1 MEDRPKQLALEKL
14 KICACVR
21 ACVRAGVCVDTRA
34 HCMCEGGRE
43 MNGWQHSRRF
53 LVKPK

>member
-14 KICACVR
+14 KICECVG
-21 ACVRAGVCVDTRA
+21 AGVRVDARA
-34 HCMCEGGRE
+34 HCMCEGEGE
-43 MNGWQHSRRF
+43 MNGWQHPRRY